1 MNSEQVST
9 DWHVK
14 KGAEQGSREARDIG
28 GKPGAEEATERV
40 SKRSMWATVL
50 IASERLRPM
59 IDSQSET
66 GIGLGNVEKV
76 IALEM
81 VSMAKWRQR
90 A

>member
-14 KGAEQGSREARDIG
+14 KGAEQGSRE
-28 GKPGAEEATERV
+28 GKPGAEEATKRV